1 MPVDWEIRARVV
13 GEEDG
18 VGGVRVTNVSKHG
31 LAMRTGKPLEREAVL
46 KLSFAP
52 SDGGGEVQAYATVAW
67 CLGPNQ
73 PHCGLRFM
81 GISEEDED
89 RIGGLVER
97 WLGAGGRPGG
107 ARH

>member
-13 GEEDG
+13 GEDDI
-18 VGGVRVTNVSKHG
+18 VGGVRVTNVSKNG
-31 LAMRTGKPLEREAVL
+31 LAMRTGKPLDREAVL

-81 GISEEDED
+81 GISQEDED
-89 RIGGLVER
+89 RIAGLVER
-97 WLGAGGRPGG
+97 WLGAGGRHGG